1 MRKALLILAIALL
14 VLAPVG
20 AYALIANSPARG
32 VAEVAAEQQELT
44 PEQQADLAESYQ
56 QMIDLR
62 KESIDK
68 LVADGLL
75 TAEQGQLEK
84 DRLDAMAQYHAEN
97 GYVYGYG
104 AMGGCYGDFDRY
116 DTFDQYD
123 GYYGRGMMRGYNWN
137 DTNDQYDGYYG
148 RGMMRGYDWNDTTDQ
163 YDGYYGPGMMRG
175 YSWN

>member
-32 VAEVAAEQQELT
+32 VAEVAAAQQELT
-44 PEQQADLAESYQ
+44 TQQQADLQESYQ

-97 GYVYGYG
+97 GYTYGYG
-104 AMGGCYGDFDRY
+104 AMGGCYGDFDR
-116 DTFDQYD
+116 D
-123 GYYGRGMMRGYNWN
+123 GIAPNGSYGRGMMRGYNWN
-137 DTNDQYDGYYG
+137 DTDANDEYYG
-148 RGMMRGYDWNDTTDQ
+148 RGMMG
-163 YDGYYGPGMMRG
+163 G

>member
-20 AYALIANSPARG
+20 AYALIANSPARS
-32 VAEVAAEQQELT
+32 VADVAAAQQELT

-84 DRLDAMAQYHAEN
+84 DRLDTMAQYHAEN
-97 GYVYGYG
+97 GYAYGYG

-116 DTFDQYD
+116 DTDDRYD
-123 GYYGRGMMRGYNWN
+123 GYYGRGMMRGYDWN

-148 RGMMRGYDWNDTTDQ
+148 RGMMRGY
-163 YDGYYGPGMMRG
+163 
-175 YSWN
+175 SWN